1 MTKHLI
7 ASSGNDHRAG
17 IWDRHHGVQLL
28 ELAEHTNNTINA
40 IALNPVDESMAV
52 TVSDDMTLRVWKSKL
67 AVRNNP
73 TQ

>member
-7 ASSGNDHRAG
+7 ASGNDHKAG

-28 ELAEHTNNTINA
+28 ELAEHTDTINA

-67 AVRNNP
+67 AVRNT
-73 TQ
+73 TQC